1 MSIRQLVKQA
11 SAVPSKLPWLARET
25 TEHLGDLAGYGL
37 MTAGVLDAIRQ
48 RHLQSKAVAPP
59 ASDAEGSL
67 IGGEKGQLG
76 TDLGGLGMMAVPTIA
91 ALRHGSP
98 QGSAGGGSKATNLIN
113 LASLAALAAPAAD
126 SLQARLRSQPGEDPE
141 HKHLMSHG
149 VHNAL
154 ELGGLAGFGVS
165 ALRGHEPGHGLAT
178 ASTLAGLGTL
188 AAPYIDD
195 VQAHARTPHGEDP
208 QAKRLF
214 TPQARSMSELAGLGL
229 LAASAASHLIPMG
242 KHAGAKVAAMT
253 PEQKEERK
261 RGVRNFVGGAAAG
274 TVATGVRTGLM
285 HSVLQP
291 YTHTPETTALNKS
304 ILDKAG
310 VPFFEVPPSM
320 LGGMPG
326 AVAAKDVQDTLGNS
340 HPYAVAATAGMDAPG
355 VIAHELGH
363 IQQEK
368 SRAGRAI
375 QGPTAQLMK
384 RFGGSILAGGASGA
398 LTGMSDN
405 PYVQAAGRWAPAAA
419 MLPTLAAEIG
429 ATHHGLGLLK
439 AHNAAP
445 EVQQHARNT
454 LAKAFGT
461 YATQTAASVAAAHMG
476 QGGVR
481 AINARS
487 YQPPQEVE
495 EKVAA
500 RLRQHADELLD
511 RADALLVRAQLF
523 AHPIGKRVFGN
534 KNEEAAIAAM
544 RAADARSKGP
554 HATNLARFVAAVDA
568 SHAEDAAE
576 DAVRNTGNKGLGLIA
591 GGAGTAALGI
601 GTGVHHLTHRD
612 APAEEKVAMSHA
624 REALSHVLDPDL
636 EKVAASLAGWSI
648 PQTRS
653 GRRPMSVMTMLKK
666 DAEGTLRKT
675 ANWLGT
681 PQSNTG
687 IGTPETGAE
696 ARSKRYPWEAPS
708 REDGYSDKAKV
719 MDRRN
724 EAAVVPPHGVTLTDI
739 KLD

>member
-25 TEHLGDLAGYGL
+25 TEHIGDVAGYGL

-59 ASDAEGSL
+59 ASPSEGSVL
-67 IGGEKGQLG
+67 GGERGQLG
-76 TDLGGLGMMAVPTIA
+76 TDIGGLGMMAVPTIA

-98 QGSAGGGSKATNLIN
+98 KGSAGGGSKTTNLIN

-165 ALRGHEPGHGLAT
+165 ALRGHEAGHGLGT

-195 VQAHARTPHGEDP
+195 VQAHARTAHGEDP

-229 LAASAASHLIPMG
+229 LAAPAVSHLIPTS
-242 KHAGAKVAAMT
+242 KHAEST
-253 PEQKEERK
+253 
-261 RGVRNFVGGAAAG
+261 
-274 TVATGVRTGLM
+274 
-285 HSVLQP
+285 
-291 YTHTPETTALNKS
+291 
-304 ILDKAG
+304 
-310 VPFFEVPPSM
+310 
-320 LGGMPG
+320 
-326 AVAAKDVQDTLGNS
+326 
-340 HPYAVAATAGMDAPG
+340 
-355 VIAHELGH
+355 
-363 IQQEK
+363 
-368 SRAGRAI
+368 
-375 QGPTAQLMK
+375 
-384 RFGGSILAGGASGA
+384 
-398 LTGMSDN
+398 
-405 PYVQAAGRWAPAAA
+405 
-419 MLPTLAAEIG
+419 
-429 ATHHGLGLLK
+429 
-439 AHNAAP
+439 
-445 EVQQHARNT
+445 
-454 LAKAFGT
+454 
-461 YATQTAASVAAAHMG
+461 
-476 QGGVR
+476 
-481 AINARS
+481 
-487 YQPPQEVE
+487 
-495 EKVAA
+495 
-500 RLRQHADELLD
+500 
-511 RADALLVRAQLF
+511 
-523 AHPIGKRVFGN
+523 
-534 KNEEAAIAAM
+534 
-544 RAADARSKGP
+544 
-554 HATNLARFVAAVDA
+554 
-568 SHAEDAAE
+568 
-576 DAVRNTGNKGLGLIA
+576 
-591 GGAGTAALGI
+591 
-601 GTGVHHLTHRD
+601 
-612 APAEEKVAMSHA
+612 EKVAMSHA
-624 REALSHVLDPDL
+624 RDALSHVLDPDL

-653 GRRPMSVMTMLKK
+653 GRRSMSVMTMLKK

-719 MDRRN
+719 MDRRS
-724 EAAVVPPHGVTLTDI
+724 ESAVVPPHGVTLTDV